1 MSNVTPRIIVACIA
15 AAIVGAASARAEQPN
30 PREFQAFGHHF
41 QAQSTDRGH
50 WRKANGA
57 EILGGFAGPDDEV
70 NDETGEVRS
79 R

>member
-1 MSNVTPRIIVACIA
+1 MSNVTSRIIAVLVAA
-15 AAIVGAASARAEQPN
+15 TVVGAASARADQVN

-41 QAQSTDRGH
+41 QAQATDHGH

-70 NDETGEVRS
+70 NDQTGEVRS